1 MRIAILTVG
10 SRGDVQPYTA
20 LAIGLR
26 DAGHDVTLATHEPFR
41 RFVESHGVRFAPLP
55 GDPREVLATPEAREL
70 LASGRSIV
78 RFAGRFLRVLRPWF
92 HDLTRATGPLVA
104 DADFV
109 LYSPLAFT
117 GWHQA
122 QAKGI
127 GTAQAVLQPF
137 ARTAEFSTVSNGG
150 ADHGRIINRV
160 SHLVTEQLFWQ
171 PLRRDVNRWRV
182 EELHLDPQPLSGPFR
197 DLRNIAEPQ
206 LCGFSPTLVPP
217 PSDWLPEVQ
226 VTGAWFLDQV
236 PLVAPDLDAFLAGG
250 PAPVYAGFG
259 SMVDSDAGA
268 ISDLVVRAARMA
280 GVRLVL
286 GSGWAGLDYEGDDVL
301 VVGDTPHAH
310 LFPRMAAVIH
320 HGGAGTTHTTA
331 RAGVPQIVVPFFADQ
346 PFWAR
351 RVEALGIGPAG
362 IPRKVLSTRLLA
374 EAIRSGADPGMK
386 DRASQVGAAITAE
399 RGVDAAVEAVERLTA
414 PRISG

>member
-20 LAIGLR
+20 LAIGLG

-41 RFVESHGVRFAPLP
+41 GFVESHGVALAPLP
-55 GDPREVLATPEAREL
+55 GDPREVLGTPEAHEL

-78 RFAGRFLRVLRPWF
+78 RFAGRFLKVLKPWF
-92 HDLTRATGPLVA
+92 HDLTRATAPLVA
-104 DADFV
+104 EADFV

-122 QAKGI
+122 KARGI

-137 ARTAEFSTVSNGG
+137 ARTGAFSTVSNGG
-150 ADHGRIINRV
+150 ADHGRIINRA

-171 PLRRDVNRWRV
+171 PLRGEVNRWRTS
-182 EELHLDPQPLSGPFR
+182 ELGLPAQPISGPFR
-197 DLRNIAEPQ
+197 ELRAIAEPQ

-217 PSDWLPEVQ
+217 PSDWRREVE
-226 VTGAWFLDQV
+226 VTGAWFLDQ
-236 PLVAPDLDAFLAGG
+236 PAPADPALDAFLADG
-250 PAPVYAGFG
+250 PPPVYAGFG

-268 ISDLVVRAARMA
+268 ISDLVVRAARLA

-286 GSGWAGLDYEGDDVL
+286 GSGWAGLAYEGDDVL
-301 VVGDTPHAH
+301 VVGDTPHSH

-320 HGGAGTTHTTA
+320 HGGAGTTHTAA

-362 IPRKVLSTRLLA
+362 IPRKDLTTQLLA
-374 EAIRSGADPGMK
+374 EAIRSSSSPGTN
-386 DRASQVGAAITAE
+386 DRANQVGAAIAAE
-399 RGVDAAVEAVERLTA
+399 RGVDAAVAAVARLTA
-414 PRISG
+414 PRIPG

>member
-20 LAIGLR
+20 LAMGLSE
-26 DAGHDVTLATHEPFR
+26 AGYDVTLATHEPFR
-41 RFVESHGVRFAPLP
+41 GFVESQGVAFAQLP
-55 GDPREVLATPEAREL
+55 GDPREVLETPEAREL

-78 RFAGRFLRVLRPWF
+78 RFAGRFLRVLKPWF
-92 HDLTRATGPLVA
+92 HDLTRATAPLVA
-104 DADFV
+104 EADFV
-109 LYSPLAFT
+109 VYSPLAFT

-137 ARTAEFSTVSNGG
+137 ARTGAFSTVSNGG
-150 ADHGRIINRV
+150 ADHGRIVNRA

-171 PLRRDVNRWRV
+171 PLRHEVNRWRTT
-182 EELHLDPQPLSGPFR
+182 ELGLPAQPLSGPFR
-197 DLRNIAEPQ
+197 ELRAIAEPQ

-217 PSDWLPEVQ
+217 PRDWPPEVQ
-226 VTGAWFLDQV
+226 VSGAWFLEQPTTAD
-236 PLVAPDLDAFLAGG
+236 PALDDFLANG

-268 ISDLVVRAARMA
+268 ISDLVVRAARVA

-286 GSGWAGLDYEGDDVL
+286 GSGWAGLDYAGDDVL

-320 HGGAGTTHTTA
+320 HGGAGTTHTAA

-351 RVEALGIGPAG
+351 RVEALGIGPTG
-362 IPRKVLSTRLLA
+362 IPRRKLSTRLLA
-374 EAIRSGADPGMK
+374 EAIQHSAEPGMN
-386 DRASQVGAAITAE
+386 DRARRVGATISAE
-399 RGVDAAVEAVERLTA
+399 RGVDAAVAAVGRLTA
-414 PRISG
+414 AGITG